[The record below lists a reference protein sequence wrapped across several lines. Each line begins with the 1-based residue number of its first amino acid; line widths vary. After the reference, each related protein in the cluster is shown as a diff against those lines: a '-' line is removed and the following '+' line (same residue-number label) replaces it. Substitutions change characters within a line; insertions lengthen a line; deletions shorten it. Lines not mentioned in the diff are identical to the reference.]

1 MVARSSVSTQIRF
14 ALGIA
19 ALSAFCFWSS
29 AASADVSAWT
39 FAGSGPVFLKQA
51 NADLDVRPALQFDVG
66 VGTTPDARFI
76 VGGFYRL
83 TTMIGM
89 GTDMSVLLRG
99 ATSGFQAGDFGIA
112 LDAGGYARFWEPQSY
127 GFTGG
132 LTFGAPLGLTLSLS
146 ASIGTN
152 DAMAATAVLGFDF
165 LRLTVFRRTMLEAWP
180 NPGVE
185 QSANSDEKAAQPLHR
200 RDYFSF

>member
-1 MVARSSVSTQIRF
+1 M
-14 ALGIA
+14 A
-19 ALSAFCFWSS
+19 ALSGFFFWSS
-29 AASADVSAWT
+29 AASADVSSWV
-39 FAGSGPVFLKQA
+39 FAGSGPVGLKQREGGWG
-51 NADLDVRPALQFDVG
+51 VHPALQFDVG

-99 ATSGFQAGDFGIA
+99 ATSGFQAGGFGIA
-112 LDAGGYARFWEPQSY
+112 LDAGGYARVWEPQSY

-132 LTFGAPLGLTLSLS
+132 LTFGAPLGFTMSLS
-146 ASIGTN
+146 TSIGTN
-152 DAMAATAVLGFDF
+152 DGMALSAVLGIDF
-165 LRLTVFRRTMLEAWP
+165 LRLTVFRRSMLEAWP

-185 QSANSDEKAAQPLHR
+185 AVSSRRGYWGLH
-200 RDYFSF
+200 